1 MSSTMM
7 QTTQANRNAYQQR
20 KRQDR

>member
-7 QTTQANRNAYQQR
+7 QITQANRNAYQQR